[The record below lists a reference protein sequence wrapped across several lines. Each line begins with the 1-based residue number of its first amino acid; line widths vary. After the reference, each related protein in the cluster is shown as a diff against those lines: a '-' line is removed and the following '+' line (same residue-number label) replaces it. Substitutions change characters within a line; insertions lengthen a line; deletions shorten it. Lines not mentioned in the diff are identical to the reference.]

1 MKKKPLPLYKRVA
14 NKIKE
19 DIIYSGLS
27 KDDLIPTEAKLAYKY
42 QVSRVTIRR
51 AIKLLEDE
59 NLLYSV
65 QGSGTYIK
73 NNKIE
78 YDILSLQSF
87 TAEMI
92 EKNTNFFNEILD
104 FHLIEP
110 SKNIQDILGLN
121 SGEKTFFVKRLRY
134 INDEPSILEESHL
147 PADLFPELSID
158 IMKNSLYEHINSKGL
173 GINYVQAEL
182 KPIMS
187 NKSLIH
193 HLKLEH
199 NVPILLM
206 EVHSTFDDDTIFE
219 YTKIHFNP
227 FKYSFKFRSTSDI

>member
-51 AIKLLEDE
+51 TIKVLEDE
-59 NLLYSV
+59 NILYRI

-121 SGEKTFFVKRLRY
+121 SGEKTFFV
-134 INDEPSILEESHL
+134 
-147 PADLFPELSID
+147 
-158 IMKNSLYEHINSKGL
+158 
-173 GINYVQAEL
+173 
-182 KPIMS
+182 
-187 NKSLIH
+187 
-193 HLKLEH
+193 
-199 NVPILLM
+199 
-206 EVHSTFDDDTIFE
+206 
-219 YTKIHFNP
+219 
-227 FKYSFKFRSTSDI
+227 